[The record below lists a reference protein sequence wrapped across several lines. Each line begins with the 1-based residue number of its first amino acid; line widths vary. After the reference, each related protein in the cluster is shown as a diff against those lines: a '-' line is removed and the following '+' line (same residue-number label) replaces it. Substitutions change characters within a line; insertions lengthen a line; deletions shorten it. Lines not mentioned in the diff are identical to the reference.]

1 MRQTAPVTV
10 VVIGGTG
17 PLGAEVVRALTE
29 RGAAVRAVS
38 RRLDAPRP
46 EGAELV
52 TADLADPESLDRAC
66 ADAQRLFLLSSP
78 TRDQIALETNGIDA
92 AERAGIEHVVK
103 ISNIPIDGLDD
114 GLHGNHRAIEHRL
127 DASPVSSTV
136 LQPSFFASVLER
148 QLGLLRRGRFVMPIG
163 RGRIAWIDPRDI
175 AEVAAAVLASD
186 DPPTGA
192 RRLTGPEAL
201 SARELTHRISRT
213 CNREITLLR
222 PKRERWHGDLVTG
235 GMDPWLAD
243 STYHLY
249 DAIAHGALADVSPA
263 VSELLGRPPRPID
276 DWLTDSLE
284 PALRAG

>member
-1 MRQTAPVTV
+1 MTV

-29 RGAAVRAVS
+29 RGVAVRAVS
-38 RRLDAPRP
+38 RRLDVPRP
-46 EGAELV
+46 DGAELV
-52 TADLADPESLDRAC
+52 TADLADPESLDRVC
-66 ADAQRLFLLSSP
+66 AGAQRLFLVSSP
-78 TRDQIALETNGIDA
+78 TRDQIALETNGVDA

-114 GLHGNHRAIEHRL
+114 GLHGNHRAIERRL
-127 DASPVSSTV
+127 DASPLSSTV
-136 LQPSFFASVLER
+136 LQPSFFASVLAR
-148 QLGLLRRGRFVMPIG
+148 QVGLLRRGRFVMPIG

-175 AEVAAAVLASD
+175 AEVAAVVLASN

-192 RRLTGPEAL
+192 QVLTGPEAL
-201 SARELTHRISRT
+201 TATELTHRIARA

-222 PKRERWHGDLVTG
+222 PNRERWHDDLVVA

-249 DAIAHGALADVSPA
+249 DAIARGALAVVSPA
-263 VSELLGRPPRPID
+263 VDELLGRAPRPID
-276 DWLTDSLE
+276 AWLADSLA
-284 PALRAG
+284 PALVAG